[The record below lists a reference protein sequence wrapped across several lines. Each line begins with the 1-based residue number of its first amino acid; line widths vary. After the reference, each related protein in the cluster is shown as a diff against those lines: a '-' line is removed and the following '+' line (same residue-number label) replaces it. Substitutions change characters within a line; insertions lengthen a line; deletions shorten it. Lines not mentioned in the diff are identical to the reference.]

1 MLISYNW
8 IKKYFN
14 SPLPDLKYIS
24 NLITKKSFEVES
36 IEKNGDDFII
46 SLDILPNRAH
56 DCLCHYG
63 IAKEISALLDKP
75 IKKIANN
82 IQHQNIDNSLD
93 KNLSVIVK
101 DKQLCKRYIA
111 RYIEN
116 IKVKQS
122 PKWLRQSLES
132 IKQKS
137 INNIV
142 DATNFILFDIGQPLH
157 IFDADKIDGDKI
169 IIRKAKLGE
178 KIITLDNKE
187 IKLDNS
193 MLVIADEKEPLAIA
207 GIKGGKKAEVD
218 ENTKNIIIEA
228 ANFNPV
234 NIRKT
239 SRKINIITEASK
251 RYENNLSSELA
262 DLGMETITRL
272 IEEIAKSSNTLI
284 GAKEDIYPIPE
295 IKKEILLPFE
305 KIENILGIKISGK
318 DVEKIFKRLKF
329 KFKNRNFKYKVTIP
343 FERLDLNIPE
353 DLVEEIG
360 RIYGY
365 DKIPDDL
372 EYNMDFKPKV
382 NKHFY
387 YQNKICQFLISNGY
401 SEIETYVFQEKGEI
415 ELANSFAQDK
425 PFIRK
430 DLIAGLLD
438 ALEKN
443 ARYIDLLDIKTV
455 NIFEIGNVFTKNG
468 EHTELGIAYKNP
480 KKKNQEDEKKVLKKI
495 LKKLCQELNIK
506 IQDLNANLI
515 NNPENGII
523 AQINFSKLL
532 EKLPQPKSYQNVL
545 NVPIKTD
552 KYKPISI
559 YPFIVRDIAV
569 FINNKNEQKKLEK
582 IILKNSGKALVKKP
596 KLFDVFEMNKNGKTK
611 ISYAYR
617 LVFQLY
623 DRTLT
628 NKEVNDIMQRIYIK
642 IHKNNGWEVRGVK

>member
-111 RYIEN
+111 RYIKN

-122 PKWLRQSLES
+122 PKWLRQGLES

-284 GAKEDIYPIPE
+284 GAKKDIYPIPE